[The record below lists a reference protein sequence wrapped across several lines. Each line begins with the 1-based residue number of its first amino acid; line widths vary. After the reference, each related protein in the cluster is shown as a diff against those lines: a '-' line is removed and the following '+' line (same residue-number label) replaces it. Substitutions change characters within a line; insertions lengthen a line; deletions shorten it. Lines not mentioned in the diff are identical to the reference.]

1 MLLFSSVSAYQP
13 FISLFLYAA
22 ICSLTRPWEAII
34 IGAIGALLA
43 CPGCALLERLRID
56 DPVGCVPTHCV
67 AGIWGLLSVAL
78 FAEKDILENRFSNE
92 FGILK
97 GGPWTFLGVQL
108 LTVVAVSGW
117 AALATFLEL
126 LLVNQLLGLRMS
138 VEDELMG
145 ADKVEHGI
153 DEHGPNSTQ
162 HCCGINAKE
171 NGHAE
176 DALKTVEVNLIG
188 SETTEIDGT
197 LRQYESREKSSRKV
211 IRARRK
217 VLRPMWRKKVS
228 FRIPQNDYL
237 SNSTLP
243 MNNSFRNGGVNLD
256 SAVERDTCNAQSANG
271 RVVATES
278 NNYPQ

>member
-108 LTVVAVSGW
+108 LTVVAVSAW

-162 HCCGINAKE
+162 HSYGINAKE

-188 SETTEIDGT
+188 SETAEIDGT

-217 VLRPMWRKKVS
+217 VIRPMWRKKVS

-243 MNNSFRNGGVNLD
+243 MNSSFRNGGVNLD
-256 SAVERDTCNAQSANG
+256 SAVERDACNAQLANG

-278 NNYPQ
+278 NNYAT